1 MGHFTWSEVSTQS
14 YFARCFYRCTKVLRV
29 SPRNSGWTNSC
40 IASYCQLLSQ
50 TFQTFPNLPISFHLF
65 SVFPHHI
72 FSFLILGSL
81 GKPVLDASTHLPVTR
96 SQPPSLGFHPV
107 PCPEK
112 KRPIQTYSIYSCFL
126 IFLIFLFILLK
137 LSLLNLSRG
146 PCLSC

>member
-1 MGHFTWSEVSTQS
+1 MWGGCDRVGHFTWSEGSTQS

-40 IASYCQLLSQ
+40 IASYCQLISQ

-107 PCPEK
+107 PCPK
-112 KRPIQTYSIYSCFL
+112 QKRPIQTDSDLINLFL
-126 IFLIFLFILLK
+126 
-137 LSLLNLSRG
+137 LLNLLNLLKS
-146 PCLSC
+146 S